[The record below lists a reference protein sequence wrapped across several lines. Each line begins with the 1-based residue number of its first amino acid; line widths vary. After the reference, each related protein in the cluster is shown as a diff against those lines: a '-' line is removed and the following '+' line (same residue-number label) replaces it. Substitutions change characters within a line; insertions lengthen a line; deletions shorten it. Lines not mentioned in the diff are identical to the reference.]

1 MTCVR
6 IVVSSLQQQQPSRG
20 QASLLSF
27 PKPPPGY
34 LLSPNDRSILE
45 RRLRQN
51 RHVSY
56 VASWGT
62 REERKSKSAQPP
74 TAGDGGDVSL
84 SWIYNHFEIYLRSK
98 KTFSCPPRG
107 APERCWRGPSSG
119 NPDGLL
125 IVWPTWFSAWISWAV
140 KDSRWRSSNTTVNSF
155 SYSKVYMGTWS
166 KLEFLF
172 LFLLVN
178 LSLGAAQRG
187 R

>member
-6 IVVSSLQQQQPSRG
+6 IAVSSLQQQQPSRG

-27 PKPPPGY
+27 PKPPSGY

-98 KTFSCPPRG
+98 KTFSCPHVEPLNAVG
-107 APERCWRGPSSG
+107 EGHHPEILTGYWLFGPHDSAPEFPERLRTQGEE
-119 NPDGLL
+119 
-125 IVWPTWFSAWISWAV
+125 AV
-140 KDSRWRSSNTTVNSF
+140 TQQLTHFLTVNF
-155 SYSKVYMGTWS
+155 T
-166 KLEFLF
+166 
-172 LFLLVN
+172 
-178 LSLGAAQRG
+178 
-187 R
+187 